1 MSVHYYY
8 SCTGKLLYLLLYNF
22 YGYAISIESKLNLTS
37 ELKFR
42 ILKFMFSDQ
51 DGHVHRINL
60 DLTGFKPEDVKVTLK
75 DRVVSL
81 GMPVLLLGVTRMQ
94 H

>member
-1 MSVHYYY
+1 
-8 SCTGKLLYLLLYNF
+8 
-22 YGYAISIESKLNLTS
+22 
-37 ELKFR
+37 
-42 ILKFMFSDQ
+42 MFSDQ

-81 GMPVLLLGVTRMQ
+81 GMPVLLLGVTRIQ